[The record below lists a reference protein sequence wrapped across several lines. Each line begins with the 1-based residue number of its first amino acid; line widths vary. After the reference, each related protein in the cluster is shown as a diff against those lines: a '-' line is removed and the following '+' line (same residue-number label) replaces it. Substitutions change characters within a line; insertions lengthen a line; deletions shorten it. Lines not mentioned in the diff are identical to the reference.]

1 MSPAAINFFGVMARA
16 PMVRLALPFAAGIAL
31 ARTGLFPPWS
41 ALALLVITTVP
52 VVAILLRRTVFEQ
65 RWVRGMA
72 VSSWFLVF
80 GICWAAVRDPLAK
93 PTHVSVDGAAVE
105 ERILHLTAING
116 ISAKVVRADA
126 RVVAAMVDGELRPRT
141 GTIMLTLMRREGTAD
156 PVAGDELVVRSGVE
170 PITRVPD
177 PGGFDR
183 RSWAASRGMYHEAFA
198 GPGQWA
204 VIGHAWR
211 WTDLFEPTRQR
222 VSSWLAESGLPDRE
236 RALVKALVLGL
247 RDELDSDQ
255 REAFVRSG
263 TIHVLAVSGTH
274 VGFIYV
280 MLLFMTKWWGHTGR
294 ARRVRG
300 VLILLALWGYAGLTG
315 ACPSVL
321 RATIMFS
328 LFTIAGMT
336 ERQNEPLNSLFA
348 AALLLLLWEP
358 HMLVEIG
365 FQLSFL
371 AVLGIIL
378 FYKPLFRAW
387 MPHNAIVGHL
397 WSLAALS
404 LAAQT
409 FTTPLSLYLF
419 NAFPVWFLPANLIVV
434 TAAGIAVYGAVA
446 LLVLF
451 RVPVLGPLVV
461 LLLTAL
467 LRIVDAVTNFFAGLP
482 LAYPS
487 IRVTLWDGL
496 LLYAL
501 VLLVAIGLMW
511 QWRSAWRYVLVVIV
525 LILVGWGHR
534 AQQAHERVTFSVYDD
549 RHALQAAMR
558 VGRELMVYAPD
569 TSQGSDWVRMKVER
583 HARALGLTPRP
594 LLGDDALRGA
604 GVRTEAGTI
613 LGGGLWSTPG
623 LDVRFHTGSSATSVI
638 IASDV
643 LVLHDIQFIEE
654 HDLEVLTGSSG
665 YIVLAGGLPWKL
677 RAHVRKW
684 CAERDIPCHD
694 VTEQGAFQLEG
705 LRS

>member
-31 ARTGLFPPWS
+31 ARTGLFPLWS
-41 ALALLVITTVP
+41 ALALLVVTTVP

-255 REAFVRSG
+255 REAFVHSG

-583 HARALGLTPRP
+583 HVRALGLTPRS

-604 GVRTEAGTI
+604 GVRTESGTI

-623 LDVRFHTGSSATSVI
+623 LDVRFHTSSSATSVI
-638 IASDV
+638 IPSDV
-643 LVLHDIQFIEE
+643 LVLHDIQFIEKD
-654 HDLEVLTGSSG
+654 DLEVLTGSSG